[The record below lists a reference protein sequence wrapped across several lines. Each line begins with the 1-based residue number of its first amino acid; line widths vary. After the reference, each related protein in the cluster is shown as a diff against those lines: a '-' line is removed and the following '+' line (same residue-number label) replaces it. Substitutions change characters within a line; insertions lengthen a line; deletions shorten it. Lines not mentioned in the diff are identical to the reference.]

1 MIRIIKDSNIS
12 YRKWFNSESYFQQS
26 ENFVEKKDS
35 VLWKNKANITL
46 SLKTAFISFSA
57 KELTHPL
64 CPRITKL
71 CPNII
76 VILMQVSVNFR
87 LQMTKKPLSITIN
100 DVTAKDSWITHTA
113 EGFQQKDQD
122 NINKKTATV

>member
-1 MIRIIKDSNIS
+1 MIL
-12 YRKWFNSESYFQQS
+12 NSESYFQQS

-35 VLWKNKANITL
+35 LLWKNKANITL

-87 LQMTKKPLSITIN
+87 LQMTKTNCQFLLMMLQP
-100 DVTAKDSWITHTA
+100 
-113 EGFQQKDQD
+113 
-122 NINKKTATV
+122 KTLR